1 MALPHSGL
9 SSSILLRSILPI
21 NIDRGIE
28 TETSTN
34 RQIVK
39 KYSVSSFVLEHH
51 GNHSRLERRFIVDK
65 RKTASKALHRG
76 Q

>member
-1 MALPHSGL
+1 VGLPHSGL

-21 NIDRGIE
+21 SINRGID

-39 KYSVSSFVLEHH
+39 RYSASPFVLEHH